1 MDAAGASGADS
12 ANGTSVPVLR
22 CGRFR
27 LTLDRPLVMAVVNVT
42 ADSFSDGGRHLE
54 SAAAV
59 DAARRFVA
67 EGADIVDIGAES
79 TRPGAEPV
87 SADLEWQRLRPVL
100 QGLADLAVPISVDT
114 RRAEVMEQ
122 AIAAG
127 AAIINDVGG
136 FADRRAIAAV
146 SAPGLAPVGVIA
158 MHMQGDPRTM
168 QAAPFYADV
177 VAEVTAFLA
186 ARRAALIDAGVAA
199 DRIVVDPGFGFGKSL
214 EHNLALLAALPRL
227 ATIAPVLAGLSRK
240 SMLGRLTGQP
250 VDRRL
255 GASIAAAIAAVE
267 RGAAIVRVHD
277 VAETVAALA
286 VWRAVGVSRWC

>member
-1 MDAAGASGADS
+1 VDCRDAAFADGASAAS
-12 ANGTSVPVLR
+12 VLR
-22 CGRFR
+22 CGRFW
-27 LTLDRPLVMAVVNVT
+27 LVLDRPLVMAVVNVT

-54 SAAAV
+54 PGAAIE
-59 DAARRFVA
+59 AARRFAA

-87 SADLEWQRLRPVL
+87 SAELEWRRLGPVL
-100 QGLADLAVPISVDT
+100 AGLADLDVPISVDT
-114 RRAEVMEQ
+114 RRPEVMEQ
-122 AIAAG
+122 AIMAG

-136 FADRRAIAAV
+136 FADDRAIAAV
-146 SAPGLAPVGVIA
+146 SASGPLAVGVIA

-186 ARRAALIDAGVAA
+186 ARRAALVDAGVPA
-199 DRIVVDPGFGFGKSL
+199 DRIVVDPGFGFGKTL

-227 ATIAPVLAGLSRK
+227 AAVAPVLAGLSRK
-240 SMLGRLTGQP
+240 SMLGQLSGRP

-286 VWRAVGVSRWC
+286 VWRAVGSSGGR